1 MFKRITS
8 ILLSVAITF
17 SAVGAAI
24 MLPAMADNGFTPQ
37 HMEVD
42 FSDYEVK
49 DSVTY
54 PNSNNTYASADANP
68 SCLWSIKEDNGNK
81 YLECNKSNSLTNT
94 GSGYYSFILNPKGVA
109 GNSKTD
115 TSFTKDA
122 EIFSLE
128 DGARYRL
135 TFRYKLPTMWNDK
148 EIRVKIGASGVG
160 SVGYNDGTLSYSL
173 TDDDTAE
180 GPVKLKTGN
189 GWQTATVEC
198 TVKAKGWKNMVDS
211 LVVGFILTNST
222 TGNPTG
228 DGAYKLSVD
237 DFVIDRLGAAEITD
251 TDGNTE
257 TVYGVPA
264 CNPEYKAG
272 FGICDA
278 ESVPFS
284 ESYENKSDYENGNYT
299 ASAKVIKYYSDKQL
313 TTPITSA
320 VFMPSVSKYYCNKI
334 YETLAEDQVAF
345 CGFDEHNL
353 RKSFDISGTSTALRN
368 WDSFVKCGYRNKK
381 WSISS
386 AEAFTGTKSVYI
398 NTTEWD
404 SDTTQRS
411 RYLYVGNGYELEPG
425 KTYNIS
431 LWVKRDTSKTQTAD
445 LNIGFVNAGD
455 FNSPNW
461 LKGAKI
467 LNADFNGEWQQIV
480 FENVKIPE
488 TQSNENYTLP
498 YGYYMAPVLQI
509 ASDNAFW
516 LDTVVI
522 NEVVKNEYW
531 SGTEAANYAGGSGT
545 AEDPYQISTPEELAL
560 LCKTVKES
568 KWGSYEQSTKGK
580 YYVLT
585 KDIKINDTS
594 KANWKDTAKEW
605 YTNDKSV
612 SSTPCFKGVF
622 DGKGHKISGIYINNS
637 ASGSTGGLFIQI
649 GKGAVVKNV
658 GIENSYIKS
667 NGNAG
672 SIAGSV
678 MLEDDSADKDAAMPR
693 IVACYGGE
701 NVVIDG
707 GDGYAGGIFGSC
719 ASFAELR
726 YCYFVGDVV
735 SSDAKKVG
743 GLVGGSWGGGNENTK
758 GSLTYRSCYSAPKN
772 NQSLTSGKSTG
783 TQATNVYATSNKL
796 SDGSA
801 WSDITVLSIDKM
813 KGNSATQNMTALDFG
828 QVWKTENNKTP
839 SLRVFESGYTGAD
852 PDSIKDA
859 FEEDYYDDAKPGDVW
874 SGKVASKYHAGK
886 GTAEDPYQIA
896 TAEELAKLCL
906 SVKKSKSNEY
916 DKTTKGKYFV
926 LTHDI
931 VLNDTSSSNWKASAK
946 QWYSS
951 AEAVPA
957 FKGVFDGKG
966 HTVSGVYIDNKA
978 DKSKGGL
985 FIQIGKGAVVK
996 NVGIENSYIKATSS
1010 SGGIAGA
1017 VMFEDESADK
1027 GAAAPKL
1034 IACYGGENVTIDGGD
1049 GYAGGMFGSCA
1060 RFAELRYC
1068 YFIGTVTSTKA
1079 EKIGGLVGA
1088 NWPGGNEGTK
1098 GNVTY
1103 RSCYSA
1109 PKNEKNFTGGKSN
1122 GTKATNSYATFNK
1135 NSKNTTILGGLNIL
1149 AVERMTGNEALQ
1161 FMKKFDFNQVWRVVE
1176 GRTPTLRVF
1185 EPDFK
1190 GTDPEFVNDAYEMQV
1205 YDGAK
1210 PGDIWTGKISSK
1222 YASGTGKKDDPY
1234 IIETAEQFALLAY
1247 KVNNSYWDN
1256 YLTEGVYYKLTADIK
1271 LNDVSSANW
1280 YENGNLNGWFTGA
1293 LQDQAFCGH
1302 LDGNGYVISGVYINS
1317 EDAKFAGLFPTAGRK
1332 SVLENIGLIDSY
1344 IVTETGYSGGLYAYV
1359 ENRSFDKNS
1368 PVVRNCF
1375 VGENVYIDSPS
1386 NAGGIVGA
1394 LPSTITIENCYFLGD
1409 FGPTTNPNRI
1419 GGAYGFSWYSGK
1431 YTYKDSGEMIKTVVK
1446 NMFVCNTAKDR
1457 VIGGRANPNIPDMEF
1472 SNLFALRSHGGVST
1486 MIGFSNMTD
1495 QKAAKYLTG
1504 FDFKNDWETVEK
1516 STPILKIFANKGHD
1530 ISRLVRVK
1538 GPVTITFETYGGTEL
1553 EPMSAYSGSSL
1564 QLPTPTRNKDVFD
1577 GWYVYPLKTFDV
1589 PFNYDFFPDDDV
1601 TLYAKWIDAGITQDF
1616 EEYTYT
1622 ADEDGMEEGY
1632 EVSKPGSIGY
1642 NGEYVKSGI
1651 RSLHRLNTVEEY
1663 KNACIF
1669 SAKDSKLVPGTEYE
1683 ISMYVYLKDKPKA
1696 DDKIML
1702 AYTQYAD
1709 WAFDENATQE
1719 LGKLS
1724 DISTGSW
1731 QYVKYKFVA
1740 YSEYVAFRL
1749 PAVEMFIDD
1758 VYILTTDRA
1767 NLKSDAV
1774 KTLPKTVTTVIDVDN
1789 SSADTNANTSNTNN
1803 NTVKTGKKKIIR
1815 KIIKKRANTDNTN
1828 YTLYFVIAGAAVV
1841 LAGAATTAVI
1851 VVRKKRKNIKI

>member
-24 MLPAMADNGFTPQ
+24 MLPTMADNGFTPQ

-42 FSDYEVK
+42 FSGYEVK

-68 SCLWSIKEDNGNK
+68 SCLWSIKDDNGNK
-81 YLECNKSNSLTNT
+81 YLECNKSNSFTNP

-109 GNSKTD
+109 GNSRND
-115 TSFTKDA
+115 ASFTKDA

-135 TFRYKLPTMWNDK
+135 TFRYKLPTMWNNK
-148 EIRVKIGASGVG
+148 EIRVKIGASGLG
-160 SVGYNDGTLSYSL
+160 NVGYNDGTLSYSL

-189 GWQTATVEC
+189 DWQTATIEC

-334 YETLAEDQVAF
+334 YETLAYDQVAF

-368 WDSFVKCGYRNKK
+368 WDSFVRCGYRNKK

-431 LWVKRDTSKTQTAD
+431 LWVKRDTSKTQTGD

-488 TQSNENYTLP
+488 TQSRENYTLP

-678 MLEDDSADKDAAMPR
+678 M
-693 IVACYGGE
+693 
-701 NVVIDG
+701 
-707 GDGYAGGIFGSC
+707 
-719 ASFAELR
+719 
-726 YCYFVGDVV
+726 
-735 SSDAKKVG
+735 
-743 GLVGGSWGGGNENTK
+743 
-758 GSLTYRSCYSAPKN
+758 
-772 NQSLTSGKSTG
+772 
-783 TQATNVYATSNKL
+783 
-796 SDGSA
+796 
-801 WSDITVLSIDKM
+801 
-813 KGNSATQNMTALDFG
+813 
-828 QVWKTENNKTP
+828 
-839 SLRVFESGYTGAD
+839 
-852 PDSIKDA
+852 
-859 FEEDYYDDAKPGDVW
+859 
-874 SGKVASKYHAGK
+874 
-886 GTAEDPYQIA
+886 
-896 TAEELAKLCL
+896 
-906 SVKKSKSNEY
+906 
-916 DKTTKGKYFV
+916 
-926 LTHDI
+926 
-931 VLNDTSSSNWKASAK
+931 
-946 QWYSS
+946 
-951 AEAVPA
+951 
-957 FKGVFDGKG
+957 
-966 HTVSGVYIDNKA
+966 
-978 DKSKGGL
+978 
-985 FIQIGKGAVVK
+985 
-996 NVGIENSYIKATSS
+996 
-1010 SGGIAGA
+1010 
-1017 VMFEDESADK
+1017 FEDESADK

-1068 YFIGTVTSTKA
+1068 YFIGTVTSTNE
-1079 EKIGGLVGA
+1079 EKNGGLVGG
-1088 NWPGGNEGTK
+1088 NWGGGNEGTK

-1210 PGDIWTGKISSK
+1210 PGDIWTGRISSK

-1247 KVNNSYWDN
+1247 EVNNSYWDN

-1271 LNDVSSANW
+1271 LNDVSADNW
-1280 YENGNLNGWFTGA
+1280 YENGNLNDWFTGT

-1317 EDAKFAGLFPTAGRK
+1317 EDAKFAGLFPSAGRK

-1375 VGENVYIDSPS
+1375 VGENVYLDSPS
-1386 NAGGIVGA
+1386 IAGGIVAA

-1419 GGAYGFSWYSGK
+1419 GGAYGHSWYSGK
-1431 YTYKDSGEMIKTVVK
+1431 YKYKDSGEMIKTVVK
-1446 NMFVCNTAKDR
+1446 NMFVCNTAKDK
-1457 VIGGRANPNIPDMEF
+1457 VIGGRGNPNIPDMEF

-1504 FDFKNDWETVEK
+1504 FDFENDWETVEK

-1530 ISRLVRVK
+1530 ISKLVRVK
-1538 GPVTITFETYGGTEL
+1538 GPVTITFETYGGTNL

-1577 GWYVYPLKTFDV
+1577 DWYVYPLKTFDV

-1632 EVSKPGSIGY
+1632 EVFKPGSIEY
-1642 NGEYVKSGI
+1642 NGEYVKGGI

-1774 KTLPKTVTTVIDVDN
+1774 KSLPKTVTTVIDVDN
-1789 SSADTNANTSNTNN
+1789 GSADTNTGNTDN
-1803 NTVKTGKKKIIR
+1803 NTAKTGKKKIIR
-1815 KIIKKRANTDNTN
+1815 KIIKKKANTDNTS

-1841 LAGAATTAVI
+1841 LAGAVTTAVI
-1851 VVRKKRKNIKI
+1851 VVRKKRKNIEI

>member
-24 MLPAMADNGFTPQ
+24 MLPAMADNGFTTQ

-42 FSDYEVK
+42 FSGYEVK

-68 SCLWSIKEDNGNK
+68 SCLWSIKDDNGNK
-81 YLECNKSNSLTNT
+81 YLECNKSNSFTNP

-135 TFRYKLPTMWNDK
+135 TFRYKLPTMWNNR

-189 GWQTATVEC
+189 DWQTATIEC

-237 DFVIDRLGAAEITD
+237 DFVIDRLCAAEITD

-334 YETLAEDQVAF
+334 YETLADDQVAF

-353 RKSFDISGTSTALRN
+353 RKSFDISGTSTASRN
-368 WDSFVKCGYRNKK
+368 WYSFVRCGYRNKK

-455 FNSPNW
+455 FYSPNW

-467 LNADFNGEWQQIV
+467 LNADFKGEWQQIV

-488 TQSNENYTLP
+488 TQSRENYTLP

-622 DGKGHKISGIYINNS
+622 DGKGHTVSGIYI
-637 ASGSTGGLFIQI
+637 
-649 GKGAVVKNV
+649 
-658 GIENSYIKS
+658 
-667 NGNAG
+667 
-672 SIAGSV
+672 
-678 MLEDDSADKDAAMPR
+678 D
-693 IVACYGGE
+693 
-701 NVVIDG
+701 
-707 GDGYAGGIFGSC
+707 
-719 ASFAELR
+719 
-726 YCYFVGDVV
+726 
-735 SSDAKKVG
+735 
-743 GLVGGSWGGGNENTK
+743 NT
-758 GSLTYRSCYSAPKN
+758 S
-772 NQSLTSGKSTG
+772 
-783 TQATNVYATSNKL
+783 
-796 SDGSA
+796 
-801 WSDITVLSIDKM
+801 
-813 KGNSATQNMTALDFG
+813 
-828 QVWKTENNKTP
+828 
-839 SLRVFESGYTGAD
+839 
-852 PDSIKDA
+852 
-859 FEEDYYDDAKPGDVW
+859 
-874 SGKVASKYHAGK
+874 
-886 GTAEDPYQIA
+886 
-896 TAEELAKLCL
+896 
-906 SVKKSKSNEY
+906 
-916 DKTTKGKYFV
+916 
-926 LTHDI
+926 
-931 VLNDTSSSNWKASAK
+931 
-946 QWYSS
+946 
-951 AEAVPA
+951 
-957 FKGVFDGKG
+957 
-966 HTVSGVYIDNKA
+966 
-978 DKSKGGL
+978 DKSQGGL

-1017 VMFEDESADK
+1017 VMFEDESDDK

-1068 YFIGTVTSTKA
+1068 YFIGTVTSTNE
-1079 EKIGGLVGA
+1079 EKIGGLVGG
-1088 NWPGGNEGTK
+1088 NWGGGNEGTK

-1135 NSKNTTILGGLNIL
+1135 NSQNTTILGGLNIL

-1210 PGDIWTGKISSK
+1210 PGDIWTGRISSK

-1247 KVNNSYWDN
+1247 EVNNSYWDN

-1280 YENGNLNGWFTGA
+1280 YENGNLNEWFTGA

-1317 EDAKFAGLFPTAGRK
+1317 EDAKFAGLFPSAGRK

-1386 NAGGIVGA
+1386 IAGGIVAA

-1419 GGAYGFSWYSGK
+1419 GGAYGHSWYSGK

-1446 NMFVCNTAKDR
+1446 NMFVCNTAKDK
-1457 VIGGRANPNIPDMEF
+1457 VIGGRGNPNIPDMEF
-1472 SNLFALRSHGGVST
+1472 SNLFALRSHSGVST
-1486 MIGFSNMTD
+1486 MLGFSNMTD

-1504 FDFKNDWETVEK
+1504 FDFENDWETVEK

-1632 EVSKPGSIGY
+1632 EVFKPGSIGY
-1642 NGEYVKSGI
+1642 NGEYVKGGI

-1774 KTLPKTVTTVIDVDN
+1774 KSLPKTVTTVIDVDN
-1789 SSADTNANTSNTNN
+1789 GSADTNTNTGNTDN
-1803 NTVKTGKKKIIR
+1803 NTAKTGKKKIIR
-1815 KIIKKRANTDNTN
+1815 KIMKKKANTDNTS